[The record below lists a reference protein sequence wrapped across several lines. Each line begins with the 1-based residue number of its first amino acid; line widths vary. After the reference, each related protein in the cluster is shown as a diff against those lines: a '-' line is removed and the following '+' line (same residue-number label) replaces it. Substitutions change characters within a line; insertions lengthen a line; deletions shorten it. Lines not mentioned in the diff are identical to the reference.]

1 MLARVKSTPG
11 GRILVEL
18 LMLVVGINI
27 ALWFEGQFQEF
38 EDARTEREYLAGLR
52 DDLVRDLAL
61 LDAVIEHDREKIE
74 QLNTIIPRL
83 SALARASAEEQA
95 ETFFAPSSYLF
106 FEPSDFTYR
115 AMQESGDFRLLSDPD
130 IREDLLR
137 LMRQYRLI
145 DTLQN
150 NFLQALDD
158 GYIPLMMTYFDLV
171 AMRLADTAVLEK
183 PGFRNFFAYTKQ
195 DTGQRLYAVEGARE
209 QAAELLGR
217 IRTQLGDV

>member
-1 MLARVKSTPG
+1 MAG
-11 GRILVEL
+11 
-18 LMLVVGINI
+18 
-27 ALWFEGQFQEF
+27 LWFEEF

-74 QLNTIIPRL
+74 QLNTIIPGL

-95 ETFFAPSSYLF
+95 ETFFAPSSYRF

-137 LMRQYRLI
+137 LMRQYRQI

-158 GYIPLMMTYFDLV
+158 GYIPLMMTHFDLV
-171 AMRLADTAVLEK
+171 AMRLPDTAVLEK
-183 PGFRNFFAYTKQ
+183 PGFRNFFAYTLQ
-195 DTGQRLYAVEGARE
+195 DTRQRVYAAEHARE
-209 QAAELLGR
+209 RAAALLES
-217 IRTQLGDV
+217 IRTQLGDA